1 MNRNKNLF
9 IYIGIIFL
17 LGIFGIILFR
27 GTMFSYQKNVSNF
40 SVIHPNSINNLRE
53 GSIIYIGRKTCP
65 TCVSFVPKLTDTIGK
80 KEYGSY
86 TRNTDRLFAII

>member
-80 KEYGSY
+80 KRIWLLY
-86 TRNTDRLFAII
+86 